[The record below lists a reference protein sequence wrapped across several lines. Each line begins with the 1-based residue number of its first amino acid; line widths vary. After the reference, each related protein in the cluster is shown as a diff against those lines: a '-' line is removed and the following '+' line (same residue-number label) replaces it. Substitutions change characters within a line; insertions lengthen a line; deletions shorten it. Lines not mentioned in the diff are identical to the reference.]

1 MRPNYSFQTWTPNH
15 QNVLQYP
22 CHSLSA
28 SVQKTMLKSIITSL
42 LDHSK
47 PLYKKDKVHVDVNER
62 EAQKN
67 SFLGI
72 FPKLV
77 PAPPSVHLGIEM
89 WILAKF

>member
-1 MRPNYSFQTWTPNH
+1 
-15 QNVLQYP
+15 
-22 CHSLSA
+22 
-28 SVQKTMLKSIITSL
+28 MLKSIITSL

-67 SFLGI
+67 CFLGI

-77 PAPPSVHLGIEM
+77 PPPSVHLGIEM
-89 WILAKF
+89 WILAKFKNKNVNFMAKNNGHQNFT